1 MAEEEK
7 GTLTLKLSTVKEL
20 KKIKRG
26 ATWDELLLRLAR
38 RQRCS
43 IECVICGTLIET
55 TDTHVSPSVLAEING
70 WQPLYSGRVDEESG
84 EVKTTVEL
92 GYICQ
97 ACGERQ

>member
-1 MAEEEK
+1 MAEEENR
-7 GTLTLKLSTVKEL
+7 TLTLKLSTVKEL

-55 TDTHVSPSVLAEING
+55 TDTHISPSVLAEING
-70 WQPLYSGRVDEESG
+70 WR
-84 EVKTTVEL
+84 EVSCDDKKVKL
-92 GYICQ
+92 GYVCPS
-97 ACGERQ
+97 CGVLK